1 MRKITESDLNR
12 IAKKIILEEEKEKMS
27 SIKKLMQK
35 LKGVSNDQIEYNAKH
50 GLPWDWRGSKE
61 GFYEKMEG
69 KVGRGSTGSN

>member
-27 SIKKLMQK
+27 LIKKLMQK